1 MIKASALLAALAIG
15 LLVAGVLASSL
26 LMVYVSIGVCAVAA
40 LILAVGILTHW
51 SEIFG
56 GGESRPASVP
66 ESWSA
71 PQVQVSTPVLAS
83 AQASG
88 TQVTGS
94 PAAGTAGRE
103 DRRLPREDAG
113 DRPPAPPVDVGRA
126 PAEVPVA
133 GSGDDLWERVDE
145 ELGSA
150 GKRDTGALSWPGIE
164 LPLPPEPPGSSGK
177 AVPPETVGPQAAPPA
192 GAKAWVWGP
201 GVGWQPSAAP
211 DPTAWPPPAAA
222 FAGPLAPPKTAT
234 PDTATPD
241 TGSPDTG
248 SPEPASPDADR
259 ADADRADANRPG
271 PDTPDS
277 GSPGSADAGPTAEE
291 AAEPGPDAA
300 AAGPA
305 QDADKSS
312 PGLTD
317 DGAAPGSPEDGAAG
331 SALEEGAAGS
341 DPEDGAAGSD
351 PEDETGQPDSGPD
364 RPQWIISLPGHES
377 PPADLPTQAVETQTP
392 AIAGK
397 DAAVAAPAAQETPAE
412 EPEAQ
417 PSTGR
422 VEEPEAEEPEAQ
434 PSTGRVEVTVVPGV
448 ARYHRRGCIL
458 IRFLGADDLEIM
470 TRQEAEEVKFMACR
484 ACQPDQLEG

>member
-259 ADADRADANRPG
+259 ADANRPG

-422 VEEPEAEEPEAQ
+422 VE
-434 PSTGRVEVTVVPGV
+434 VTVVPGV

>member
-71 PQVQVSTPVLAS
+71 PQVQVSTPALAS

-94 PAAGTAGRE
+94 PATGTAGRV
-103 DRRLPREDAG
+103 DRRPPHEDAG
-113 DRPPAPPVDVGRA
+113 DRSLAPPVDVGRA

-145 ELGSA
+145 ELGSV

-164 LPLPPEPPGSSGK
+164 LPVPPEPPGSSGK
-177 AVPPETVGPQAAPPA
+177 AVPPETVGPQGAPPA

-201 GVGWQPSAAP
+201 GAGWQPPATA

-222 FAGPLAPPKTAT
+222 FAGPSARPKTAT
-234 PDTATPD
+234 
-241 TGSPDTG
+241 PDTG
-248 SPEPASPDADR
+248 SPEPASH
-259 ADADRADANRPG
+259 DADRADANRPG

-277 GSPGSADAGPTAEE
+277 ASPGSADAGPTAEE
-291 AAEPGPDAA
+291 AAGPGPDAA

-305 QDADKSS
+305 QDADKRS

-317 DGAAPGSPEDGAAG
+317 DGAAPGSPEDGAVG

-351 PEDETGQPDSGPD
+351 PEDGAAGSDAEDETAGSDAEDEAGQAGSGPD
-364 RPQWIISLPGHES
+364 RPQWIIMLPGHES
-377 PPADLPTQAVETQTP
+377 SPADLPTLAGKTQTP
-392 AIAGK
+392 AVAGK
-397 DAAVAAPAAQETPAE
+397 DAAVAAPAAQEPPAG
-412 EPEAQ
+412 EPEAGE
-417 PSTGR
+417 S
-422 VEEPEAEEPEAQ
+422 EAQ

-484 ACQPDQLEG
+484 ACQPDQMEG

>member
-422 VEEPEAEEPEAQ
+422 VE
-434 PSTGRVEVTVVPGV
+434 VTVVPGV